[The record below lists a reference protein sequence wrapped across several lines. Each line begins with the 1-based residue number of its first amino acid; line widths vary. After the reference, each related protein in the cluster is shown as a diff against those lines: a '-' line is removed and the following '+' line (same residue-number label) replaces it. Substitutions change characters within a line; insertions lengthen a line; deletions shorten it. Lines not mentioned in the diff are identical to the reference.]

1 MAWQVFD
8 HTADLGIR
16 VEAATLPALFEEAAR
31 ALAAL
36 LVEEPEAVPECREE
50 AFALRAGDPADLLFD
65 WLHELLVAFE
75 LRRVLLSRTEV
86 ALEEPPAE
94 AGPGRGPGA
103 GPWAGVG
110 AALRARAWGAPYDPE
125 RHRPAR
131 EVKAITYHGLDLR
144 READG
149 WVAEV
154 VVDV

>member
-8 HTADLGIR
+8 HTADLGLR

-31 ALAAL
+31 ALVAL

-94 AGPGRGPGA
+94 AGPGAGPGA
-103 GPWAGVG
+103 ET
-110 AALRARAWGAPYDPE
+110 ALRARAWGAPYDPE

>member
-1 MAWQVFD
+1 MAWQVFE
-8 HTADLGIR
+8 HTADLGLR

-31 ALAAL
+31 ALVAL
-36 LVEEPEAVPECREE
+36 LVEEPEAVPECRQETI
-50 AFALRAGDPADLLFD
+50 ALSAGDPVDLLFD
-65 WLHELLVAFE
+65 WLHALLVAFE

-86 ALEEPPAE
+86 ALDLPAV
-94 AGPGRGPGA
+94 AGPGAR
-103 GPWAGVG
+103 
-110 AALRARAWGAPYDPE
+110 AALRARVWGAPYDPA

-131 EVKAITYHGLDLR
+131 EVKAITYHRLDLR